1 MTSVF
6 KSTVKPIL
14 ILCKV
19 FGLIS
24 ISYTFEST
32 GLLVHNSNNTTH
44 YALLELTRMC
54 VLILFTYIVYIR
66 GFYYIVYFRL
76 IKFWIVIIT
85 SRLSEMWMIK

>member
-6 KSTVKPIL
+6 KSTLRPIL
-14 ILCKV
+14 ILCKI
-19 FGLIS
+19 FGLIN

-32 GLLVHNSNNTTH
+32 GLLVQNSTNTTH

-54 VLILFTYIVYIR
+54 ALIMFTYIVYVR

-76 IKFWIVIIT
+76 VKFWIVIIT
-85 SRLSEMWMIK
+85 SRLSEIWMIK